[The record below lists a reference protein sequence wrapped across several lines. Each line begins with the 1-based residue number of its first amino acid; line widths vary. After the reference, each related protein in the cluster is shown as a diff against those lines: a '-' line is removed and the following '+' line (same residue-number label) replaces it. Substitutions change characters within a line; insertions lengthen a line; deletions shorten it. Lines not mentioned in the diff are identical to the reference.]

1 MCVCVYT
8 HTQHTQ
14 HTHTHTHTHTHMKVH
29 YSSQCVMGIKT
40 DKEINRVEQSPE
52 IDTHICG
59 LIHSFQS

>member
-1 MCVCVYT
+1 
-8 HTQHTQ
+8 
-14 HTHTHTHTHTHMKVH
+14 MKVH

-59 LIHSFQS
+59 QLIFDKNEKQDSLFK